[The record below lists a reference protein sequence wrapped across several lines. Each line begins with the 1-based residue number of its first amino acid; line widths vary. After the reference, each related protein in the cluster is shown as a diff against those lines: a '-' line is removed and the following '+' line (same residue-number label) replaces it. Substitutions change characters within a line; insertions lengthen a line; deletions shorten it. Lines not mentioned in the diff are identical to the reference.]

1 MAHLEKHVNDTQ
13 ISSDEDSEEDSE
25 EDSDEDSDI
34 DEFDTDEED
43 LEEDTNEDTGENSE
57 DDTENDPNKTNSA
70 NSSSSPTHIRTKNY
84 DCDLCNGSGISH
96 YDDDIWG
103 PCTDCANCDAPLT
116 LSQREYIESMQ

>member
-1 MAHLEKHVNDTQ
+1 MAHLGERVNDIQT
-13 ISSDEDSEEDSE
+13 SSDEDSDN
-25 EDSDEDSDI
+25 

-43 LEEDTNEDTGENSE
+43 LEEDTDEDTEE
-57 DDTENDPNKTNSA
+57 DTDKDTDEDTDDLLKDDNLA
-70 NSSSSPTHIRTKNY
+70 NSTDPQSSPTHIRTKNY

-103 PCTDCANCDAPLT
+103 PCTDCADCDAPLT